1 MCVYVCIYTHT
12 YTHTHTHTH
21 THIYIYIILSSPSEE
36 LISLSYEKEANL
48 SPTFKVS
55 YCQDMRKVIKKQFS
69 IYFCNN
75 LVASP

>member
-1 MCVYVCIYTHT
+1 MCLYVCIY
-12 YTHTHTHTH
+12 TH
-21 THIYIYIILSSPSEE
+21 THIYIYIYIILPSPSEE